1 MKTRAIA
8 LTSALALTAVMAGP
22 VLAQDEMAG
31 PEAFGDDAD
40 IYVPIVS
47 KGFQHQFWQAVRS
60 GAEAKAEEL
69 NMTVN
74 FDGPPSESDVAIQ
87 VDMLEAEYQRN
98 PDAVCF
104 AALDTQAALPTLE
117 KLAADGIPV
126 IAFDSGV
133 DGDIPITTAAT
144 DNVAAA
150 ALAADKM
157 AEAIGGAGKVG
168 VIVHDSTSRTGI
180 DRRDGFLNRVA
191 EAYPEIEIIGPDY
204 GAGEHQK
211 STDIALG
218 MLTANPDMAGF
229 FGANEGSAVG
239 VINAVDQLALED
251 LVVIGYDS
259 GQFQIDAIN
268 SGLMLGAVQ
277 QNPVGIGA
285 KCVEAAA
292 MALQGMDVP
301 KIIDTGFLWA
311 DAATMEDPDVM
322 AVLYN

>member
-8 LTSALALTAVMAGP
+8 LTSAVALTAALAAP
-22 VLAQDEMAG
+22 VVAQDMAA
-31 PEAFGDDAD
+31 PEPFADDAD

-47 KGFQHQFWQAVRS
+47 KGFQHQFWQAVRL
-60 GAEAKAEEL
+60 GAEEKAAEL
-69 NMTVN
+69 NMEVN
-74 FDGPPSESDVAIQ
+74 FDGPPTESDVQIQ
-87 VDMLEAEYQRN
+87 LDMLEAEYQKE

-104 AALDTQAALPTLE
+104 AALDSQAALPTLE
-117 KLAADGIPV
+117 KMEADGIPV

-133 DGDIPITTAAT
+133 EGEIPITTAAT

-191 EAYPEIEIIGPDY
+191 EAYPDIEIIGPDY

-239 VINAVDQLALED
+239 VINAVEQLGLED

-268 SGLMLGAVQ
+268 SGLMYGAVQ

-292 MALQGMDVP
+292 MALQDMEVP
-301 KIIDTGFLWA
+301 EMIDTGFLWA
-311 DAATMEDPDVM
+311 DAESIDDPDVQ

>member
-8 LTSALALTAVMAGP
+8 LTSAVALTAALAAP
-22 VLAQDEMAG
+22 VVAQDMAA
-31 PEAFGDDAD
+31 PEPFPDDAE

-47 KGFQHQFWQAVRS
+47 KGFQHQFWQAVRL
-60 GAEAKAEEL
+60 GAEEKAAEL
-69 NMTVN
+69 NMEVN
-74 FDGPPSESDVAIQ
+74 FDGPPTESDVQIQ
-87 VDMLEAEYQRN
+87 VDMLEAEYQKN

-104 AALDTQAALPTLE
+104 AALDSQAALPTLE
-117 KLAADGIPV
+117 KLQADGIPV

-133 DGDIPITTAAT
+133 EGDIPITTAAT

-180 DRRDGFLNRVA
+180 DRRDGFLTRVA
-191 EAYPEIEIIGPDY
+191 EAYPDIEIIGPDY

-229 FGANEGSAVG
+229 FGANEGSAIG
-239 VINAVDQLALED
+239 VINAVEQLSLTD

-268 SGLMLGAVQ
+268 NGVMYGAVQ

-301 KIIDTGFLWA
+301 PMIDTGFLWA
-311 DAATMEDPDVM
+311 DAETIDDPEVV

>member
-8 LTSALALTAVMAGP
+8 LTSAVALTAVMAVP
-22 VLAQDEMAG
+22 AVAQDMAA
-31 PEAFGDDAD
+31 PEPFGDDAD

-47 KGFQHQFWQAVRS
+47 KGFQHQFWQAVAS

-74 FDGPPSESDVAIQ
+74 FDGPPSESDVQIQ
-87 VDMLEAEYQRN
+87 VDMLEAEYQRD

-117 KLAADGIPV
+117 KLEADGIPV

-191 EAYPEIEIIGPDY
+191 EAYPDIEIIGPDY

-229 FGANEGSAVG
+229 FGANEGSAIG
-239 VINAVDQLALED
+239 VINAVEQLGLED

-268 SGLMLGAVQ
+268 NGLMYGAVQ

-292 MALQGMDVP
+292 MALQGMEVP
-301 KIIDTGFLWA
+301 EMIDTGFLWA
-311 DAATMEDPDVM
+311 DAETIDDPEVV